1 MNIAEKMNFQ
11 IPNFFLQLYKTKN
24 LVIILFTIAVLSR
37 IPGIYIMEMES
48 EPGRDGAYYYDLAQN
63 IKSGNG
69 EVTSFKDV
77 WYEDWKTREGEIQTP
92 SFVAPLFPYLLSFLF
107 HISDSLLA
115 IRVFNAFISSLS
127 ICLYFSLI
135 KNTFNKEIGFFS
147 AFLVISNPAY
157 YYLSVS
163 LLTEPLFIFLSLILF
178 NFIFFYFNSSS
189 KLHVLILSLL
199 SALIF
204 LTRISGSLLLI
215 SIFCW
220 LLYTKKEYY
229 TPAFYSI
236 FTAIIVSPWLILN
249 KMSHGL
255 YLPFVSILEP
265 YPTSYPPKISSGE
278 NASFFD
284 SVSFLSFLDNFSYLY
299 NDLIS
304 VSMFYLLLP
313 FVILS
318 IPHNYKKIN
327 LQLIFFYSII
337 VIIFHAF
344 YSGGFYVQRYFV
356 LFTILLIPLGVSEL
370 KRYLN
375 FFKDEFSVDK
385 ILASSIF
392 AIFIFGSIY
401 CPFYLIDNTISPFY
415 DNNEEKYEWLTDN
428 SNPDNVIVSTEHR
441 HASFFTGLSVL
452 ALPSGMDES
461 QFSEFIQTY
470 DIDFLVLE
478 ERNKDHYRSN
488 ELIKDLYYSNEIGSK
503 KTTEDYEF
511 TLVHISYGDK
521 SDIHFFSISRI
532 SNL

>member
-1 MNIAEKMNFQ
+1 MNFR
-11 IPNFFLQLYKTKN
+11 IPNFLHQLYKTKN
-24 LVIILFTIAVLSR
+24 LVILLFTIALLSR
-37 IPGIYIMEMES
+37 IPGVYIMEMEN

-63 IKSGNG
+63 IKLGND

-92 SFVAPLFPYLLSFLF
+92 SFVAPLFPYILSILF
-107 HISDSLLA
+107 HIGDSLLI
-115 IRVFNAFISSLS
+115 IRIFNVFLSSLS

-135 KNTFNKEIGFFS
+135 KNTFNKEIGLFS
-147 AFLVISNPAY
+147 AFLVISNPTY

-178 NFIFFYFNSSS
+178 NFIFFNFNSDS

-229 TPAFYSI
+229 TPALYSI
-236 FTAIIVSPWLILN
+236 STAIMVLPWLINN
-249 KMSHGL
+249 KVSHGL
-255 YLPFVSILEP
+255 YLPFLSILEV
-265 YPTSYPPKISSGE
+265 YPTNYPPKIYSGD

-284 SVSFLSFLDNFSYLY
+284 SLSFLSFLDNFSYLY

-304 VSMFYLLLP
+304 VSMLFLLLP

-318 IPHNYKKIN
+318 IPHNYRKLN

-337 VIIFHAF
+337 VILFHMF
-344 YSGGFYVQRYFV
+344 YGGGFYVQRYFV
-356 LFTILLIPLGVSEL
+356 LFTILLIPLGLSEL

-375 FFKDEFSVDK
+375 YFKDKYNADKVLVSSV
-385 ILASSIF
+385 F
-392 AIFIFGSIY
+392 AMFIFGSIY

-428 SNPDNVIVSTEHR
+428 SNPEDVIVSTEHR

-461 QFSEFIQTY
+461 QFSEFVEAY
-470 DIDFLVLE
+470 DIKFLVLE
-478 ERNKDHYRSN
+478 EINKDHYRSN

-503 KTTEDYEF
+503 KAILDYEF

-521 SDIHFFSISRI
+521 SDIHFFSISRVG
-532 SNL
+532 NL